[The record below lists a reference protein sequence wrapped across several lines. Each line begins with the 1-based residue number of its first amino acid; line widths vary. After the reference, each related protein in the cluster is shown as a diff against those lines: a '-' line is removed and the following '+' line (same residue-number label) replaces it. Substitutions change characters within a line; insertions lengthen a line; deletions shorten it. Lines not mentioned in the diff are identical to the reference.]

1 MMFRPLPVMTICVV
15 VSLAILAMLG
25 NWQWQRYGEKLEA
38 TTTEV
43 AWQSLYAGAAH
54 DEVFF
59 VSTILNG
66 RSAWKHVG
74 VFEDTER
81 GSAVLATHFIT
92 FQINPPKDANL
103 PIGDEFDSEDGVFLI
118 PSKPGVITPKPD
130 GNTYFA
136 YDVEAIRARLPSPLA
151 ASLRPEI
158 YEPRLITVR
167 DDAGDIGEI
176 ENPFADPKLA
186 DPLPPARHLGYAL
199 TWWGMAIGLLIIY
212 LVYHI
217 GVGRLKFGKKP

>member
-1 MMFRPLPVMTICVV
+1 MTVCVV
-15 VSLAILAMLG
+15 LSLVILAMLG
-25 NWQWQRYGEKLEA
+25 NWQWQRYGEKQEA
-38 TTTEV
+38 VSTAV
-43 AWQSLYAGAAH
+43 AWEPLFGTASHG
-54 DEVFF
+54 DVFF

-66 RSAWKHVG
+66 RSAWKHVSL
-74 VFEDTER
+74 FEDTER
-81 GSAVLATHFIT
+81 GGYVLATHFIT
-92 FQINPPKDANL
+92 FQITPPEAESL
-103 PIGDEFDSEDGVFLI
+103 PTVDEFDSEDGVFLI
-118 PSKPGVITPKPD
+118 PSKPGAITPKPD

-136 YDVEAIRARLPSPLA
+136 YDLEAIRARLPASLA

-167 DDAGDIGEI
+167 DDVGDIGEI
-176 ENPFADPKLA
+176 ENPYADPKLA

-217 GVGRLKFGKKP
+217 GVGRLKFGKKA